1 MKNPQNEFQ
10 WSDWNPNPSTDKPEN
25 NIEDKELNIQ
35 WQNPEDEIKV
45 NQDLSDTRTKEGTE
59 FKWDN
64 DNDPQSVDTPSLFSL
79 IGKTEELYYNGF
91 LYNLKVNNTNIV
103 NEIESLNLIPKEKD
117 GRYEFNPQENSEL
130 GNFIKS
136 LLECSLHEHNLRII
150 DCNIVKCSPNESFLN
165 IFSGKPPFNF
175 IYVAQSNGNVGDI
188 ILDFSSMGG
197 PSFGMRKYEEG
208 TLILIPGWVPYR
220 ISKNDSQ
227 QDHILI
233 TGILGQ

>member
-103 NEIESLNLIPKEKD
+103 NEIESLNLIPKEK
-117 GRYEFNPQENSEL
+117 
-130 GNFIKS
+130 
-136 LLECSLHEHNLRII
+136 ECSLHEHNLRII